1 MMSAGSGP
9 DGSPRTALKAAS
21 CSAKDRLALKKRNGF
36 STSQIRSAAWLD
48 PAARLANS
56 EMAQAVARACPRI
69 HPSQTPSV
77 AILALRRARWRGKF
91 HLVEQCGMTS
101 LTLAYLTEIH
111 RKYCR
116 ARRGL
121 RRRRGSPRGRL

>member
-21 CSAKDRLALKKRNGF
+21 CSAKDRLVLKKRNGF
-36 STSQIRSAAWLD
+36 STSQSSSAAWLE

-69 HPSQTPSV
+69 HPSQTHPPLYYRS
-77 AILALRRARWRGKF
+77 AAAGGGEKF
-91 HLVEQCGMTS
+91 HLVEQSRMGLS
-101 LTLAYLTEIH
+101 ALVYLAELH
-111 RKYCR
+111 REYP
-116 ARRGL
+116 
-121 RRRRGSPRGRL
+121 RRRRQAGRRRGAARGRL